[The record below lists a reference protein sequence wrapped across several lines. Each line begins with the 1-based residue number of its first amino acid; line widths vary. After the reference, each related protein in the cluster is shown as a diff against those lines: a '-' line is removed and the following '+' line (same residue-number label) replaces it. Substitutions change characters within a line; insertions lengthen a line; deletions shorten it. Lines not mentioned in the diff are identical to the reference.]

1 MQIWDARSGE
11 MIHRLVG
18 HEGEISCS
26 QFEFTGD
33 FCATGSIDK
42 YFLSE
47 IEHVSC
53 GTSGQANA

>member
-1 MQIWDARSGE
+1 